1 VTRTGHHEINT
12 YNSAGG
18 WPGLD
23 APKTTL
29 RVPQV
34 PCSWG
39 PWEAPDLNWQKE
51 AHGLA
56 GSVPANA
63 DVARRILASCKI
75 ADPLSERAMN
85 SKCLVNPRLFSDVG

>member
-1 VTRTGHHEINT
+1 MTRTGHHEINT

-63 DVARRILASCKI
+63 AGSGQVPSY
-75 ADPLSERAMN
+75 LSYRKLGAAT
-85 SKCLVNPRLFSDVG
+85 KDY